1 MQLEGTAVK
10 GIFERSWSWMKA
22 EEYRKEK
29 KNGKQNEKFSKKRN
43 YAEAFGN
50 FIEINLLKFQEAWNV
65 FLKGP
70 GAT

>member
-1 MQLEGTAVK
+1 
-10 GIFERSWSWMKA
+10 MKA

-29 KNGKQNEKFSKKRN
+29 KNGKQNEKFRKKRN